1 MANER
6 LTPEMQLTMLLS
18 QFQDLKII
26 RDILIPI
33 DDGMTMHI
41 DFLILTRAGIF
52 VCEMKTFYGTIVGEG
67 MKKYWKHYTG
77 DNEIDYFSPVL
88 QNLYHLKY
96 LRDFL
101 SPLPFEIYYHS
112 IVIMCRYTGARLEIK
127 PPYPSRTHIVT
138 SVPSL
143 QKTMQEVAEQQK
155 CLLSDGELDYI
166 FEYIGQNQIRG
177 EDARLKHEKESFQ
190 YKNNAR
196 MALLHQICPEC
207 HAKLQAYSMT
217 EGNFW
222 VCSNYPKCTY
232 RHAMG

>member
-1 MANER
+1 MAIEQ
-6 LTPEMQLTMLLS
+6 LTPEMQLTSLLA

-26 RDILIPI
+26 RDILIP
-33 DDGMTMHI
+33 GEHGTTMHI

-52 VCEMKTFYGTIVGEG
+52 VCEMKTFFGTIQGEG

-77 DNEIDYFSPVL
+77 DDEIDYFSPVL

-112 IVIMCRYTGARLEIK
+112 IVVMYRYTGARLEVT
-127 PPYPSRTHIVT
+127 PPYPPRTHIVT
-138 SVPSL
+138 SVQSL
-143 QKTMQEVAEQQK
+143 QKVMQDVAEQQER
-155 CLLSDGELDYI
+155 LLSDGELEYI
-166 FEYIGQNQIRG
+166 FDFIGQNQIRG
-177 EDARLKHEKESFQ
+177 ENARLEHEHQSFQ

-207 HAKLQAYSMT
+207 HAKLQAYST
-217 EGNFW
+217 PEGNFW
-222 VCSNYPKCTY
+222 ICSNYPKCAY
-232 RHAMG
+232 RHAM